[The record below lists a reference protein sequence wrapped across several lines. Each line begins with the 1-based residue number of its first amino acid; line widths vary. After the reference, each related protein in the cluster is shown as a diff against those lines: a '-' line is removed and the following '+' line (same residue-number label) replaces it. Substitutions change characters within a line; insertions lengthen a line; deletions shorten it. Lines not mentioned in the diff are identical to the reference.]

1 MKHLK
6 AFENYS
12 GINEEFKE
20 IDREAFD
27 YIINREAPSEFIKY
41 VYDNTN
47 VKDHGTLEEYIE
59 WVDSKYKNY
68 FITHHYSK
76 SDDILHSVIKTPEQR
91 GGSYNSADGFFV
103 SPKLR
108 IEEHKM
114 NFFVMIPKNLNFL
127 LTDYNFSNIPDFYKD
142 FIKIDDPVRSIFK
155 YNADHCRSLGY
166 DAIVPKGAQ
175 NEIII
180 LNPST
185 IVVLGSVNDIE
196 GFKLEKSYQNT

>member
-127 LTDYNFSNIPDFYKD
+127 LTDYNFSNILDFYKD
-142 FIKIDDPVRSIFK
+142 FSDDHGLILMRPFQ
-155 YNADHCRSLGY
+155 SL
-166 DAIVPKGAQ
+166 DTCHRQKVQ
-175 NEIII
+175 NETI
-180 LNPST
+180 LNLHSGRVG
-185 IVVLGSVNDIE
+185 I
-196 GFKLEKSYQNT
+196 Y